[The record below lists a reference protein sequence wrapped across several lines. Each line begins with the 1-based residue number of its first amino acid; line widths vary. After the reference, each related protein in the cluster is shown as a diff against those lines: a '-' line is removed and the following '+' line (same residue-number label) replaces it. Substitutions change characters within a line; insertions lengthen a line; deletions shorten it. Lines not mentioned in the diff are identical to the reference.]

1 MIVRVLEESVKS
13 AQSARS
19 AFYCCLFENMMS
31 LLTKTA
37 HLDMLCLIVPKVL
50 LTRKKENALS
60 VVMFWRRGTVVL
72 LALLAMVV
80 AACGGAQDTQ
90 QAPSFTLTGAS
101 GEQVSLSDYVGNQP
115 VLLYFHMAVG

>member
-1 MIVRVLEESVKS
+1 
-13 AQSARS
+13 
-19 AFYCCLFENMMS
+19 MS

-37 HLDMLCLIVPKVL
+37 HVYMLCLIVPKLL
-50 LTRKKENALS
+50 LTCRKENALS
-60 VVMFWRRGTVVL
+60 VVMLWRRVTFVL
-72 LALLAMVV
+72 LAVLAMAV

-101 GEQVSLSDYVGNQP
+101 GEQVSLSDYVGSRP